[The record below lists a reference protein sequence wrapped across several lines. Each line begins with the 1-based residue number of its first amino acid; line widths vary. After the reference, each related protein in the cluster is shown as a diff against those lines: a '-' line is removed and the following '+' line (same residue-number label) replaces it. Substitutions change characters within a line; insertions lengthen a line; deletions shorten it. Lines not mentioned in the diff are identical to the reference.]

1 MGTSNLAQFSP
12 KINEVLKTSYKI
24 PYLFCDDYDKCSKIS
39 NTKLPAKK
47 AQTNSADPEQT
58 ASEEAV

>member
-1 MGTSNLAQFSP
+1 MGASNLAQFSP

-24 PYLFCDDYDKCSKIS
+24 PYLFSGDYGKCSNI
-39 NTKLPAKK
+39 LI
-47 AQTNSADPEQT
+47 TNSADPDQT